1 MRFNVLAVI
10 LVALAILSGC
20 ASTASDNTSYAQPQ
34 GLGPDATVGGDRS
47 TGLDPGPDLAD

>member
-1 MRFNVLAVI
+1 MGFNVLAVI

-47 TGLDPGPDLAD
+47 SGLDPGPDLVD